1 MSKYNLIVDRF
12 QIDQYLKSISQN
24 NIQKLKNKFKN
35 LSLDFELFEKYVETE
50 LKWQKYIYQIYSEK
64 INIDANQVK
73 DELDELVKENK
84 KILEYNL
91 SEIEIADEKKEQ
103 INKKIND
110 INNKILK
117 DGFNSTALN
126 YSISDTSFNKGYI
139 GWVSSKELSKDI
151 FDIIKDMKKMR
162 YQFPLK
168 DKTLFYF

>member
-1 MSKYNLIVDRF
+1 M
-12 QIDQYLKSISQN
+12 
-24 NIQKLKNKFKN
+24 
-35 LSLDFELFEKYVETE
+35 
-50 LKWQKYIYQIYSEK
+50 
-64 INIDANQVK
+64 K
-73 DELDELVKENK
+73 DELDELVKKNK